1 MEKEEIINIVR
12 AFDNAD
18 YERVKDT
25 CLLDFFKQATNI
37 NDNRV
42 AIEILFPIIEELRQ
56 GSLLDLISDQ
66 EEYEMDIILTETMGI

>member
-42 AIEILFPIIEELRQ
+42 AIEILFPVIEELRQ

-66 EEYEMDIILTETMGI
+66 EEYDLAENIEI